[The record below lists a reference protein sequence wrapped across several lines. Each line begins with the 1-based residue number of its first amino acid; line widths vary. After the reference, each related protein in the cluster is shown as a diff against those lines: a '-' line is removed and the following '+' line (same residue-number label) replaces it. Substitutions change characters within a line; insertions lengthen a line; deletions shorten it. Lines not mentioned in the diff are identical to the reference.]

1 MHFRGR
7 SKSGHADSET
17 GGHAHSEMTGHL
29 PEMGGHDGLKYA
41 LLGLS
46 ESLNSENRISMSSN
60 LNKYLHEVL
69 RKEVKDPL
77 QSNSE
82 SKLLKDKKLNED

>member
-7 SKSGHADSET
+7 SKSGHADSEI

-41 LLGLS
+41 LDCLNRLG
-46 ESLNSENRISMSSN
+46 RDVQI
-60 LNKYLHEVL
+60 VV
-69 RKEVKDPL
+69 RKRSRSQVGGHT
-77 QSNSE
+77 SVVFA
-82 SKLLKDKKLNED
+82 

>member
-1 MHFRGR
+1 LPDIEDKMHFRGR

-41 LLGLS
+41 LRAG
-46 ESLNSENRISMSSN
+46 ETGAA
-60 LNKYLHEVL
+60 
-69 RKEVKDPL
+69 
-77 QSNSE
+77 
-82 SKLLKDKKLNED
+82 

>member
-41 LLGLS
+41 ADLS
-46 ESLNSENRISMSSN
+46 LR
-60 LNKYLHEVL
+60 EVML
-69 RKEVKDPL
+69 QEVIKG
-77 QSNSE
+77 NF
-82 SKLLKDKKLNED
+82 